1 MAESNTKPA
10 REKQGALIVAIYL
23 PTKPHTPHPVHS
35 AGLSCANSAKN
46 ESTYRYGMSH
56 GSNQEMSLTPKK
68 VSKVKAF
75 DADSSFSIEGMDN
88 GSFAIASNKKELK
101 QLMKSVADVVYYE
114 KKGKLYL
121 NENGE
126 EKGWGAK
133 KVGGLMAS
141 FKGKPELS
149 ADHFEGME
157 TFDADE
163 APMQTM
169 FSSKSAA
176 KSAAPNFGCKGAHKM
191 GDYWMVCNDHSDMVM
206 PSDQQTSTNDF
217 STDFKLYLDGLSDA

>member
-1 MAESNTKPA
+1 MAA
-10 REKQGALIVAIYL
+10 F
-23 PTKPHTPHPVHS
+23 
-35 AGLSCANSAKN
+35 
-46 ESTYRYGMSH
+46 
-56 GSNQEMSLTPKK
+56 TPKK
-68 VSKVKAF
+68 VSKVKEF
-75 DADSSFSIEGMDN
+75 DADASYSVEGADG
-88 GSFAIASNKKELK
+88 GSFAIASSKKELK
-101 QLMKSVADVVYYE
+101 ALMKSDADVVYDE

-121 NENGE
+121 NDNGTA
-126 EKGWGAK
+126 KGWGAK

-141 FKGKPELS
+141 FKEKPELS